1 MRLRSNLF
9 NLQAL
14 GEIERGDIM
23 GIFGTGKFWKGLF
36 GILGTV
42 VGILLLMHYVIFP
55 WYTYQGR
62 TLEVPN
68 VVRMPQEQ
76 AVVALEDAGFQVEV
90 HEQFHRPEFKVGQ
103 VAEQRPS
110 AGLSVKPGRRVLLFI
125 NSESKRFVEV
135 PNIVNLLE
143 KQGEGRLKEMGLSLG
158 NVKVDSTSRQ
168 ERGTIIR
175 QDPIPR
181 TSVKTGTPITIWVSL
196 NYMTPPLPNLA
207 GMTISEA
214 TAEVKEMD
222 LRLSV
227 AYNDGKTTR
236 ITSHTPSSGSRLRIG
251 DVIRVYLG
259 SPPVEPEFAP
269 PASSDLAPS
278 RNKPKTTD
286 EDKDKDKVKPRRPER
301 PRTVLPKPKPKV
313 EELPKPEA
321 PKPADDNKRSD
332 WR

>member
-1 MRLRSNLF
+1 MRLKSNLF

-14 GEIERGDIM
+14 GEIERSDVA
-23 GIFGTGKFWKGLF
+23 GILGTGRFWMGLF
-36 GILGTV
+36 GIIGTV
-42 VGILLLMHYVIFP
+42 SGIFLLMHFIIFP

-68 VVRMPQEQ
+68 VLRMPQEQ
-76 AVVALEDAGFQVEV
+76 ALAALEDAGFQVET

-103 VAEQRPS
+103 VAEQRPA
-110 AGLSVKPGRRVLLFI
+110 AGSLVKPGRRILIFI
-125 NSESKRFVEV
+125 NSESKRYVEV

-181 TSVKTGTPITIWVSL
+181 TSVKTGTPITVWVSL
-196 NYMTPPLPNLA
+196 NYMTPPLPNLS

-214 TAEVKEMD
+214 TAELKEMD

-236 ITSHTPSSGSRLRIG
+236 ITNHTPGAGSRLRIN
-251 DVIRVYLG
+251 DVIRVFLG

-278 RNKPKTTD
+278 RNKPKDESSTT
-286 EDKDKDKVKPRRPER
+286 EKPRRRPER
-301 PRTVLPKPKPKV
+301 PKSELPKPKPKV
-313 EELPKPEA
+313 EEPTPDAAPKP
-321 PKPADDNKRSD
+321 PKPADDTKKYD
-332 WR
+332 W